1 MRDPITFGI
10 KSKIKIIMSR
20 KIKKTF
26 LYFSH
31 H

>member
-20 KIKKTF
+20 KIKKNKN
-26 LYFSH
+26 YYV
-31 H
+31 